1 MKDMRAVNRFVGV
14 ALTIGLFAAC
24 ADEVT
29 APSPEP
35 SEETSV
41 ESSDESLAVKGPPP
55 DVSGAWT
62 WNNVESIRMPTHIAV
77 MVGINPEG
85 PNTLA
90 RCESA
95 GSMTLLQAGS
105 SFEGIAHKTSNSCV
119 TKGGQTFQQPGTVFS
134 VVDGQVRGQQL
145 RFSFES
151 FLVRPCPH
159 RAVIRDVV
167 GGLAVALDG
176 TGRCIL
182 PGHPQSESPLT
193 PDPPPGGTSVTLN
206 WEAERP

>member
-1 MKDMRAVNRFVGV
+1 MSNMGAVTRFAGL

-24 ADEVT
+24 ADDVT

-41 ESSDESLAVKGPPP
+41 ESSDEALTVNGPPP
-55 DVSGAWT
+55 DVSGAWN
-62 WNNVESIRMPTHIAV
+62 WNNVESIRMPTHIAA
-77 MVGINPEG
+77 MVGVNPEG

-134 VVDGQVRGQQL
+134 IVDGQVRGGQL
-145 RFSFES
+145 SFSFES

-159 RAVIRDVV
+159 RAVIRDVG
-167 GGLAVALDG
+167 GGLAVALSG

-182 PGHPQSESPLT
+182 PGHPQSESPLAV
-193 PDPPPGGTSVTLN
+193 DPPPGGTSVTLS
-206 WEAERP
+206 WEAVRP